1 MWKLTFLTENSTE
14 ALRLATDGLQ
24 TFASLLSALSERY
37 VDQIRPEPPFYNGY
51 SRSGQLRLN
60 CNVFIGPRP

>member
-24 TFASLLSALSERY
+24 TFASLLSAFLVDAIIESAQRRSQPAFYRQEKLS
-37 VDQIRPEPPFYNGY
+37 
-51 SRSGQLRLN
+51 LRLSKTT
-60 CNVFIGPRP
+60 